1 MNGPQEPAQ
10 PDDALVIETF
20 YDESDATPL
29 DPASGRKQSP
39 QPPREPPSPLRWAEL
54 IGVFLLIVL
63 CDLTIYHGHG
73 FAGYAALFFVAPI
86 LLWVSSNRR
95 RGGPAFWIVSFMV
108 LALAAK
114 MLWCGSNALVA
125 VGFTLIVAF
134 AMTLVGRCPYVLEML
149 FFALQTAQAGFYG
162 IIRFGRQINR
172 LGPIIPR
179 AGWVSIVLPLL
190 AFLVFGWIFVLANPD
205 LNVWFG
211 QGMTQLF
218 NSVQAWVEHYS
229 PDPLEIGFW
238 GAVLWIVL
246 GLLRPVMVDSQVFST
261 TSEIPADE
269 TPATIEAYLYPA
281 LLNTLVTVVVLFGA
295 YLVFEF
301 KSMWFHEFPP
311 GFHYSGYAHEGA
323 AWLTAALALATIML
337 SLVFRGDILRER
349 RVGTLRRLAWLWSIE
364 NMLLAASVYNR
375 LFIYIGFNGMSRM
388 RIVGL
393 FGMTA
398 VVVGFLLVIWKIAR
412 NRNLLWLARRHLWT
426 LAIALYLLA
435 LTPLDTL
442 VVGYNVRRIL
452 DGDPAPS
459 VQISV
464 HPINAEGI
472 LQLQPLLDSDNEI
485 IREGVRALLAVHHS
499 EAESTATH
507 RWALGW
513 TTYQIADEIA
523 LKEFRQNQEAWQQY
537 ADPKVRQ
544 AALDRFH
551 KYAYQWF

>member
-1 MNGPQEPAQ
+1 MNGQQEPAQ

-20 YDESDATPL
+20 HDDPVTTPAERA
-29 DPASGRKQSP
+29 PGTKQS
-39 QPPREPPSPLRWAEL
+39 SLRWVEL

-63 CDLTIYHGHG
+63 CDVTIYHGQG
-73 FAGYAALFFVAPI
+73 FAGYAALFLIAPV

-95 RGGPAFWIVSFMV
+95 SGGPAFWIVSFMM

-125 VGFTLIVAF
+125 VGFALIVAF
-134 AMTLVGRCPYVLEML
+134 AMTLVGLCPYVLEML

-162 IIRFGRQINR
+162 IVRFGRQLNR

-190 AFLVFGWIFVLANPD
+190 AFLVFSWIFVLANPD

-218 NSVQAWVEHYS
+218 KSVQVWVEQYS
-229 PDPLEIGFW
+229 PDPLQIGFW
-238 GAVLWIVL
+238 AAVLWIAL
-246 GLLRPVMVDSQVFST
+246 GLLRPVIVDSQVFSST
-261 TSEIPADE
+261 GE
-269 TPATIEAYLYPA
+269 TPTDEPPEAIDADLYPA
-281 LLNTLVTVVVLFGA
+281 LRNTLVTVVVLFGV

-301 KSMWFHEFPP
+301 QSMWFHEFPP

-349 RVGTLRRLAWLWSIE
+349 RVGSLRRLAWLWSIE

-412 NRNLLWLARRHLWT
+412 NRNLFWLARRHLWT

-464 HPINAEGI
+464 HPINSEGI
-472 LQLQPLLDSDNEI
+472 LQLQPLLNSDNEI
-485 IREGVRALLAVHHS
+485 IREGVRALLALHQS
-499 EAESTATH
+499 EAESTAT
-507 RWALGW
+507 RRSALGW

-523 LKEFRQNQEAWQQY
+523 LEEFRRNQEAWQQY
-537 ADPKVRQ
+537 TDPQVRQ